1 MMARRTVLMAAAL
14 LVGGVTACS
23 DLTGTSRA
31 DGTYYLQNVNNNG
44 LPFSYQDVNTG
55 RTFTVQ
61 SDTYVLASDGS
72 YSDQQSY
79 QDNGSQR
86 LYTESGSWS
95 QSNNVVTFTPFQS
108 STGNTTVYQATLG
121 NGGSFGGART
131 MTINFSGSV
140 WYYSE

>member
-1 MMARRTVLMAAAL
+1 MAAAL

-23 DLTGTSRA
+23 DLTGNTRA
-31 DGTYYLQNVNNNG
+31 DGTYYLQGVNNSG
-44 LPFSYQDVNTG
+44 LPFSYIDNNTG

-61 SDTYVLASDGS
+61 NDTYVLAGDGS

-79 QDNGSQR
+79 TDNGQQR

-95 QSNNVVTFTPFQS
+95 QSNNVVNFTPFQS
-108 STGNTTVYQATLG
+108 STGNTTAYQATLG
-121 NGGSFGGART
+121 NSGSFGGART
-131 MTINFSGSV
+131 MTINFSGTV

>member
-23 DLTGTSRA
+23 DLTGTTRA

-44 LPFSYQDVNTG
+44 LPFSYIDNNTG

-61 SDTYVLASDGS
+61 NDTYVLASDGS

-79 QDNGSQR
+79 LDNGSQR

-95 QSNNVVTFTPFQS
+95 QSSNVVTFTPFQS

-121 NGGSFGGART
+121 SGGTFSGART

-140 WYYSE
+140 WFYSE

>member
-1 MMARRTVLMAAAL
+1 MAAAL

-23 DLTGTSRA
+23 DLTGTTRA
-31 DGTYYLQNVNNNG
+31 DGTYFLQGVNNSS
-44 LPFSYQDVNTG
+44 LPFSYIDNNTG

-61 SDTYVLASDGS
+61 NDTYVLASDGS

-79 QDNGSQR
+79 TDNGSQR

-121 NGGSFGGART
+121 NSSSFGGART
-131 MTINFSGSV
+131 MTINFSGTV

>member
-1 MMARRTVLMAAAL
+1 MAAAL

-23 DLTGTSRA
+23 DLTGTTRA

-61 SDTYVLASDGS
+61 NDTYVLASDGS

-79 QDNGSQR
+79 TDNGSQR

-95 QSNNVVTFTPFQS
+95 QSNNVVSFTPFQS
-108 STGNTTVYQATLG
+108 STQNLTAYQATLG
-121 NGGSFGGART
+121 NSGSFSGART

-140 WYYSE
+140 WFYSE